1 MRKLLLPRGAV
12 NAVYL
17 PYLQSPRRYQIF
29 FGGASSGKSCFLAT
43 RAVLDTLQGR
53 STLVIRQ
60 VARTLRTSCWNEIGK
75 AAARLGLTG
84 CFRFNK
90 TEMTVTARN
99 NGAQILF
106 AGLDDVE
113 KIKSISPAG
122 GALTD
127 IWIEEATE
135 ISYAD
140 FKQLDKRLRGQ
151 SRHEKRLTLSFNPVY
166 KTHWIYRE
174 FFGGWDEG
182 GRAYQSD
189 TVSILKTTYPAQ
201 EAAFPCAVIYESG
214 NAVQARCD
222 GRAHLHALEYT
233 VEIWAFSL
241 GETHALSVRAD
252 EALAS
257 LGLSRSA
264 CTDLYDEDLRVHRRV
279 LRYRALCDENG
290 VLTQ

>member
-29 FGGASSGKSCFLAT
+29 YGGASSGKSCFLAT

-90 TEMTVTARN
+90 TEMTITARN
-99 NGAQILF
+99 NGAQLLF

-182 GRAYQSD
+182 GRA
-189 TVSILKTTYPAQ
+189 
-201 EAAFPCAVIYESG
+201 
-214 NAVQARCD
+214 
-222 GRAHLHALEYT
+222 
-233 VEIWAFSL
+233 
-241 GETHALSVRAD
+241 
-252 EALAS
+252 
-257 LGLSRSA
+257 
-264 CTDLYDEDLRVHRRV
+264 
-279 LRYRALCDENG
+279 
-290 VLTQ
+290 